1 MSKLGK
7 VFLATVLFITLN
19 IPAGPWSSN
28 AYAAQAQ
35 SATPSAA
42 AMLVD
47 GVFIRPLGA
56 VATVIGSVI
65 FVVTLPF
72 SLLGGNVGDAGQ
84 ALIGDPARLTF
95 MRPLG
100 EFD

>member
-7 VFLATVLFITLN
+7 IFLVTVLFITLN
-19 IPAGPWSSN
+19 LPASPWSSN
-28 AYAAQAQ
+28 AYAAQTQ
-35 SATPSAA
+35 PTVPSGA

-47 GVFIRPLGA
+47 GILVRPLGV
-56 VATVIGSVI
+56 VATLIGSVV

-84 ALIGDPARLTF
+84 ALVGDPARLTF

>member
-7 VFLATVLFITLN
+7 LFLVTVLFITLN
-19 IPAGPWSSN
+19 LPTGLLSGN
-28 AYAAQAQ
+28 AYAAQTQ
-35 SATPSAA
+35 PTVPSGA
-42 AMLVD
+42 AMLID
-47 GVFIRPLGA
+47 GIFVRPLG
-56 VATVIGSVI
+56 VAATLIGSVV

-72 SLLGGNVGDAGQ
+72 SLLGGNVDDAGQ
-84 ALIGDPARLTF
+84 ALVGDPARMTF